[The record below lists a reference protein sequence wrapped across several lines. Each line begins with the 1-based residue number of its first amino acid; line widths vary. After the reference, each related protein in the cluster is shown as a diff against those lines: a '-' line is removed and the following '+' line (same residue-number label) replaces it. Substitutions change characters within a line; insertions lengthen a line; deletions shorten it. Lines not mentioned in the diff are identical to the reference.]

1 MIENKRAKRAW
12 MITDTH
18 LGVRN
23 SSNEW
28 IEIIGDYFNDWFI
41 PLVKKNYQP
50 GDVLV
55 HLGDVYDSR
64 QSINLKVLNLG
75 VDIFE
80 KLSGIFKDGI
90 YVIAGN
96 HDLWGKSSN
105 DINSLKSIK
114 WIPNVRILEEPETLV
129 LGDKKFFMM
138 PWRKD
143 HEAEEET
150 LEKTEPHDYL
160 CCHADIR
167 GLKFNKFVEV
177 EHGADIKKFNK
188 FGSVYSGHI
197 HYAQKVRNI
206 NMLGSPYQL
215 TRSDMENPKGI
226 TMLDLS
232 SGEETFFVNDFS
244 PKFKKFFFNQILDMT
259 PDQVEEAF
267 RNNFVDVMIDPKMAL
282 TAPLNILTDLVTS
295 QRKISFHPHDPDQV
309 NNLSSMIYSSEGKN
323 FDVMDFVKEYVT
335 NLEYDD
341 ETKSR
346 LVNTVDKLYKI
357 TLDREQGGI
366 K

>member
-1 MIENKRAKRAW
+1 MIENKKAKRAW
-12 MITDTH
+12 LLTDTH

-28 IEIIGDYFNDWFI
+28 VEIIGDYFNEWFI
-41 PLVKKNYQP
+41 PLVNKNYQP
-50 GDVLV
+50 GDVLI

-75 VDIFE
+75 VDVFE
-80 KLSGIFKDGI
+80 KLSEVFKDGI
-90 YVIAGN
+90 YIIAGN
-96 HDLWGKSSN
+96 HDTWSRSSN

-143 HEAEEET
+143 HEAEGET
-150 LEKTEPHDYL
+150 LDKAEAHDYL

-177 EHGADIKKFNK
+177 EHGADIKQFNK
-188 FGSVYSGHI
+188 FGAVYSGHI
-197 HYAQKVRNI
+197 HYSQKVRNI
-206 NMLGSPYQL
+206 TMLGSPYQL

-226 TMLDLS
+226 TLLDLA
-232 SGEETFFVNDFS
+232 SGTETFFENGFS

-259 PDQVEEAF
+259 PEEVENAF

-309 NNLSSMIYSSEGKN
+309 NNLSSMIYSTEGKN

-335 NLEYDD
+335 NLEYDE
-341 ETKSR
+341 ETKTR
-346 LVNTVDKLYKI
+346 LVSSVEKLYKI
-357 TLDREQGGI
+357 TLDREQGGAR
-366 K
+366 